1 VSNCAQFREMYEA
14 YTLGALDPPERAAL
28 EAHLATGCAE
38 CAKSVAEARWLVS
51 QLAYLAPETSTS
63 DILKGR
69 LMQTVRSEAKSKSS
83 PPVSTTASRTTSSR
97 IPYWLSAG
105 IAALLLLTLYF
116 AWDAYRLKEEL
127 RASNER
133 YQRNE
138 QMVASTQAE
147 RAASQQELIAM
158 HDQMAKMRRQTAIL
172 TDPASVKITL
182 AAKTIQA
189 SQMVAM
195 WHAKYGIV
203 LTGQKVPMPSGNRV
217 LQLWLIPKAPG
228 GKPIPSMIVRPDANG
243 NFAILVSNPPA
254 AGSDTKALAITE
266 EPAGGSA
273 APTTAPKWVGAMT

>member
-1 VSNCAQFREMYEA
+1 MSNCGQFREMYEA
-14 YTLGALDPPERAAL
+14 YALGALDPPERAAL

-38 CAKSVAEARWLVS
+38 CAKAVAEARWLVS
-51 QLAYLAPETSTS
+51 QLAYLAPEASTS
-63 DILKGR
+63 DMLKGH
-69 LMQTVRSEAKSKSS
+69 LIQTVRSESKSKSS
-83 PPVSTTASRTTSSR
+83 SPVATGPTTTPTG

-116 AWDAYRLKEEL
+116 AWEAHRLKQEL
-127 RASNER
+127 RAANER
-133 YQRNE
+133 NQRNE
-138 QMVASTQAE
+138 QMVAGTENE
-147 RAASQQELIAM
+147 RAASQQELTAM
-158 HDQMAKMRRQTAIL
+158 QEQMAKMRRENAIL

-182 AAKTIQA
+182 AAQKIQA
-189 SQMVAM
+189 PQMVAM

-228 GKPIPSMIVRPDANG
+228 GKPMPSMTVRPDANG
-243 NFAILVSNPPA
+243 NFVILVSNPPA

-273 APTTAPKWVGAMT
+273 APTTTPKWVGAMS